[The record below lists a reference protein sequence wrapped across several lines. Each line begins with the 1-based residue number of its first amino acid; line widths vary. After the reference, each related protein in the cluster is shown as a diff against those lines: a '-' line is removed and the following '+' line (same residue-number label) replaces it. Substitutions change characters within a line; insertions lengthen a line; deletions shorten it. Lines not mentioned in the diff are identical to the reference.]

1 MHKQRVILRGLA
13 LIVAMSL
20 NSAGV
25 ACYASAQST
34 QLDNVQQQF
43 ATLEA
48 SSGGRLGVA
57 AIDTATHREIQY
69 RGDQRFPM
77 GCTSKVMG
85 VAAILKKSMTDS
97 QYLQQNVK
105 YQKKDLVN
113 WTPITEKFL
122 AQGMTVEALCG
133 AAISYSDNTAMNLLT
148 AKLGGPQGINR
159 FARSIGDSSFKLDHW
174 WPDEANGNLFNLQ
187 DSSTPNAM
195 ARSLQKIALGDVLAL
210 PQREKLL
217 TWLKN
222 NTTGNARIRAGVPK
236 EWVVGDK
243 TGSGYEYGTANDI
256 ALIWP
261 PNRAP
266 IIVAIFYSSTKK
278 DAPKRNDVIASATR
292 ILVNDFVS

>member
-1 MHKQRVILRGLA
+1 MHKQRVILRGFA
-13 LIVAMSL
+13 LIVAISL

-25 ACYASAQST
+25 TCYAGVQQT
-34 QLDNVQQQF
+34 QPSVQQQF
-43 ATLEA
+43 AALEA
-48 SSGGRLGVA
+48 SAGGRLGVA
-57 AIDTATHREIQY
+57 AIDTATNRWVQY

-85 VAAILKKSMTDS
+85 VAAILKNSMTDS

-113 WTPITEKFL
+113 WNPITEKYL
-122 AQGMTVEALCG
+122 AEGMTIEALCG

-174 WPDEANGNLFNLQ
+174 WPDEAKANLFNLE

-195 ARSLQKIALGDVLAL
+195 ARSLQKIALGEVLAS
-210 PQREKLL
+210 PQRQKLL
-217 TWLKN
+217 SWLKN
-222 NTTGNARIRAGVPK
+222 NTTGDARIRAGVPK
-236 EWVVGDK
+236 KWVVGDK
-243 TGSGYEYGTANDI
+243 TGSGYEYGTVNDI
-256 ALIWP
+256 GIIWP

-266 IIVAIFYSSTKK
+266 IIVAVFYSSTKK
-278 DAPKRNDVIASATR
+278 DAPKREDVIASATR
-292 ILVNDFVS
+292 IMINNLV